1 MVISNGLERKF
12 NEGTSKGYES
22 LDIENIF
29 PEYREKIIA
38 LLNDLGA
45 TNDEVADPIVQKA
58 IMNGNDEVVDFEKY
72 ATSRRLRSNVLKA
85 ANDDNYT
92 DVA

>member
-1 MVISNGLERKF
+1 MVISNWLERKF

-38 LLNDLGA
+38 LLNDLWA

-58 IMNGNDEVVDFEKY
+58 IMNWNDEVVDFEKY